1 MFAALRTPML
11 GWMLLPLV
19 WLAGCAELTGI
30 VASDQAPLIE
40 PDPASLDYPDT
51 LSHAGPAKPEHP
63 NLQDESD
70 LWGAIRSKLVFA
82 DLDHRRVA
90 EQRVWLARYP
100 DRVDL
105 VTERGRPFM
114 PEIYHQIHLRGLPTD
129 LAILPAVESGYR
141 IGATSRRGAAGLW
154 QFMPGTARLLGLRVD
169 GVIDDRR
176 GFSRSTAAALDHL
189 QALADH
195 YEGDWLL
202 AVAAYN
208 CGRGCVDRARARAAK
223 AGHGTQYWDLDLPR
237 ETERYVP
244 RWIAMVQVFSERSP
258 EFPPLDP
265 RRTLTEVIVYPPVDL
280 DLARELSGLKPEE
293 FDHFNAR
300 YKEDSLLPV
309 VDSVWLPADKRE
321 AFTSRLAAVT
331 PEQRARRT
339 RYRVQR
345 GDSLWKIARRHAVT
359 VDYLCRINGFSARTT
374 LQPGQILKLVEA
386 PTQSLP

>member
-1 MFAALRTPML
+1 MLNALRMPLL
-11 GWMLLPLV
+11 GWMLPPLV
-19 WLAGCAELTGI
+19 WLSGCGELTRI
-30 VASDQAPLIE
+30 EDSDPVPVLDPVA
-40 PDPASLDYPDT
+40 ASLDYPDT
-51 LSHAGPAKPEHP
+51 ISHAGPVQPEHP
-63 NLQDESD
+63 DLRDESD
-70 LWGAIRSKLVFA
+70 LWGAIRRKLVFA
-82 DLDHRRVA
+82 DLAHRRVT
-90 EQRVWLARYP
+90 EQRVWLARDP

-129 LAILPAVESGYR
+129 LALLPAVESGYR
-141 IGATSRRGAAGLW
+141 VGATSRRGAAGLW

-189 QALADH
+189 QALANH

-208 CGRGCVDRARARAAK
+208 CGRGCVDRARSRAAK

-265 RRTLTEVIVYPPVDL
+265 RRTLAEVTVYPPVDL
-280 DLARELSGLKPEE
+280 DLARALSGLTPRE

-300 YKEDSLLPV
+300 YKNNSLLPV
-309 VDSVWLPADKRE
+309 VDSVWLPAAKRE
-321 AFTSRLAAVT
+321 AFAARLAAVT
-331 PEQRARRT
+331 PERRAQRT

-345 GDSLWKIARRHAVT
+345 GDSLWKIAHRHAVT
-359 VDYLCRINGFSARTT
+359 VDYLCRINGFSTRTT
-374 LQPGQILKLVEA
+374 LKPGQILKLVEA
-386 PTQSLP
+386 PTQTLP